1 MTHSC
6 GILFLFAIVLTGHW
20 AETGAQT
27 QYGGSC
33 KTPVNQPGS
42 CVLVAECD
50 FIRRVL
56 AKPILE
62 NNDVRYVEA
71 SRCGTYQKKAL
82 VCCAQPTTSAPS
94 TSVGGS
100 SSSSNSNSIA
110 QRVQSSGLSL
120 EDRRKLLPLAPQCGV
135 QYDDRIVGGER
146 TGVTAYPWLARIQHY
161 DERSNRYSFH
171 CGGSLINTRY
181 VLTAAHCLQGIPKTW
196 TVNAVR
202 LGEWDTST
210 NPDCDND
217 ECYDPVQ
224 DIAVERLIP
233 HENFI
238 NSRTEVHNDIAL
250 LRLASEAVM
259 SDTVTPIC
267 LPLGANFANRPAD
280 GKRLFVA
287 GWGQTETEPGSRY
300 KLHVAVPKVTVGQC
314 RNQYPTANIDDRQ
327 ICAGGEA
334 GKDSCRG
341 DSGGPL
347 MDIIE
352 PTRQQPQPAF
362 YLMGLVSFGRQCG
375 SVGVPGVYTN
385 VNRFEDWILN
395 HIEP

>member
-1 MTHSC
+1 M
-6 GILFLFAIVLTGHW
+6 LFLFAVTLTGLLT
-20 AETGAQT
+20 ATGAQH
-27 QYGGSC
+27 GSDC
-33 KTPVNQPGS
+33 KTPVHQPGS

-62 NNDVRYVEA
+62 NNDVKYIEA
-71 SRCGTYQKKAL
+71 SRCGTHQKKAL
-82 VCCAQPTTSAPS
+82 VCCPLPKTSAPS
-94 TSVGGS
+94 PGGGGS
-100 SSSSNSNSIA
+100 TGNGNSDTIN
-110 QRVQSSGLSL
+110 QRVQTSGLSL
-120 EDRRKLLPLAPQCGV
+120 EDKRRLLPPPPQCGI

-146 TGVTAYPWLARIQHY
+146 TGVTAYPWLARVQHV
-161 DERSNRYSFH
+161 DERTNSYMFH

-196 TVNAVR
+196 RVNAVR
-202 LGEWDTST
+202 LGEWDTSM

-224 DIAVERLIP
+224 DIPVEQLIP

-259 SDTVTPIC
+259 SETVTPIC
-267 LPLGANFANRPAD
+267 LPLGRNFANAPAN
-280 GKRLFVA
+280 GRRLFVA

-300 KLHVAVPKVTVGQC
+300 KQHVTVPKMTVEQC
-314 RNQYPTANIDDRQ
+314 QSQYPAANINDRQ

-334 GKDSCRG
+334 GRDSCRG

-347 MDIIE
+347 MDVVE

-362 YLMGLVSFGRQCG
+362 YLMGVVSFGRQCG
-375 SVGVPGVYTN
+375 TAGVPGVYTN
-385 VNRFEDWILN
+385 INRFEDWILN